1 MKKLL
6 LALSTLAIFGCS
18 ENSSPTESATHTSE
32 ATEMEGVGGVNLIT
46 STIISDPANDPYSVE
61 NMSKAMRK
69 QVLAKSGADSQE
81 VELLTLEPNYL
92 YVRFLANGK
101 QGVSE
106 LKAYDTSLVLFKHP
120 LDYKPIRKPAVYI
133 DPSLPDSIIPMF
145 ATVPANYKF
154 GPTKYEVIKKLF
166 LVEPL
171 DEDCDDGECSDGAD
185 STTAVRVLAK
195 KASDQ
200 SSSLMDKLNDV
211 GVSLHDIEWESLSM
225 TGNLGNRV
233 DVQKLEPGE
242 SPVMGW
248 SLFSSAKKLGGQLKF
263 KDDVLGEQPL
273 VGVRVTGG
281 YSYYWREAHTDKD
294 GKFKIPEK
302 WSFKIDFE
310 ANFDSDDFLLE
321 DGHSWYGE
329 DLEIEHNNYKSDWN
343 ETFTGNKAKWCVVW
357 TAAYQYWYGNNHG
370 LKRPRQNK
378 WYNTSLDIEV
388 YYKNEKDYKSV
399 VSKEALIG
407 CNAGNSVGQYANL
420 GIFENICILAYQ
432 RSSQDIY
439 GTTVHEIA
447 HSSHYAN
454 MKTTNA
460 ALPQAA
466 EFGLLDTDYKET
478 YARGIQNYF
487 IKERYNKK
495 DTDYRVHSGGKDKYV
510 YTDLVEDLYDSDNS
524 SRCDKINDAKKR
536 DKVSGFSITSIETAF
551 FQNKKFSS
559 MKSYLM
565 NKNASGKNGVKYT
578 STDMDNLFKCW
589 GL

>member
-6 LALSTLAIFGCS
+6 LALSAMAIFGCS
-18 ENSSPTESATHTSE
+18 ENTSPTESSTNTSD
-32 ATEMEGVGGVNLIT
+32 ATEMEGVGGVNVIT

-81 VELLTLEPNYL
+81 VEQLTLEPNYL

-171 DEDCDDGECSDGAD
+171 DGECEDDECSDVAD
-185 STTAVRVLAK
+185 STTAVRALAK

-200 SSSLMDKLNDV
+200 PSSLMEKLNDV
-211 GVSLHDIEWESLSM
+211 GVSLRDIEWESLSM
-225 TGNLGNRV
+225 TGNLDKRI
-233 DVQKLEPGE
+233 DDSQKLKPGE

-248 SLFSSAKKLGGQLKF
+248 SLFGGGKKLGGHLTYEDEYF
-263 KDDVLGEQPL
+263 KDKKGKLIPQPL

-281 YSYYWREAHTDKD
+281 YSYYWREAHTDKN
-294 GKFKIPEK
+294 GYFKIPEK
-302 WSFKIDFE
+302 WNFKIDYE

-343 ETFTGNKAKWCVVW
+343 ETFTGDEAKWCVVW
-357 TAAYQYWYGNNHG
+357 TAAYQYWYGNNFG
-370 LKRPRQNK
+370 LKKPWK
-378 WYNTSLDIEV
+378 NTASNMSMDIIV
-388 YYKNEKDYKSV
+388 YYKNSKDYKKDVGCTGES
-399 VSKEALIG
+399 IG
-407 CNAGNSVGQYANL
+407 CTQTNSNFFHDDRISV
-420 GIFENICILAYQ
+420 LASGVDS
-432 RSSQDIY
+432 RVIY
-439 GTTVHEIA
+439 RTTIHE
-447 HSSHYAN
+447 SSHVSQYSHQ
-454 MKTTNA
+454 KKGS
-460 ALPQAA
+460 
-466 EFGLLDTDYKET
+466 FSKLDTIYVET
-478 YARGIQNYF
+478 FARGIEMYFAKDRYGDPGLYFKVNGKTSISYFHNYTGL
-487 IKERYNKK
+487 I
-495 DTDYRVHSGGKDKYV
+495 
-510 YTDLVEDLYDSDNS
+510 TDLIDDVTSTADL
-524 SRCDKINDAKKR
+524 KKSNI
-536 DKVSGFSITSIETAF
+536 DKVSGFNIKDIETAF
-551 FQNKKFSS
+551 FNSDSMNALKK
-559 MKSYLM
+559 YL
-565 NKNASGKNGVKYT
+565 KEKYPSGKNGRKY
-578 STDMDNLFKCW
+578 SSSDLDKLFDYWTK
-589 GL
+589 L

>member
-6 LALSTLAIFGCS
+6 LALSTVAIFGCS
-18 ENSSPTESATHTSE
+18 DNSSPTESATHTSE
-32 ATEMEGVGGVNLIT
+32 ATEMEGAGGVNLIT

-81 VELLTLEPNYL
+81 VEQLTLEPNYL

-101 QGVSE
+101 KGVSE

-154 GPTKYEVIKKLF
+154 GPTKYEIIKKLF

-171 DEDCDDGECSDGAD
+171 DDDCDDDECSDGAD
-185 STTAVRVLAK
+185 STTAVRALAK

-200 SSSLMDKLNDV
+200 SGSLMEKLNDV
-211 GVSLHDIEWESLSM
+211 GVSLRDIEWESLSM
-225 TGNLGNRV
+225 TGNLGNRI
-233 DVQKLEPGE
+233 DAQKLQPGE
-242 SPVMGW
+242 SPVLGW

-263 KDDVLGEQPL
+263 KDDLLGVQPL

-343 ETFTGNKAKWCVVW
+343 ETFTGDKAKWCVVW
-357 TAAYQYWYGNNHG
+357 TAAYQYWYCDNFG

-378 WYNTSLDIEV
+378 WWNWSLDIEV
-388 YYKNEKDYKSV
+388 YYKNKKDYKNLLPTSGPF
-399 VSKEALIG
+399 IG
-407 CNAGNSVGQYANL
+407 CGAGESL
-420 GIFENICILAYQ
+420 GKYMYNWGGLEEICISTYGE
-432 RSSQDIY
+432 SSRQIY
-439 GTTVHEIA
+439 STVIHEVG
-447 HSSHYAN
+447 HTSHYWN
-454 MKTTNA
+454 TSQSLSTFFD
-460 ALPQAA
+460 LPKG
-466 EFGLLDTDYKET
+466 FRNTYTRGLE
-478 YARGIQNYF
+478 YF
-487 IKERYNKK
+487 FQ
-495 DTDYRVHSGGKDKYV
+495 
-510 YTDLVEDLYDSDNS
+510 
-524 SRCDKINDAKKR
+524 KKR
-536 DKVSGFSITSIETAF
+536 YHSVDLSYFTNYTGLIPDLIDNDGKTADGKKNIDKVKGFSMIDIEKAIFATKSL
-551 FQNKKFSS
+551 NELKNYLKKN
-559 MKSYLM
+559 YP
-565 NKNASGKNGVKYT
+565 SGKNGRSYT
-578 STDMDNLFKCW
+578 NGDLDKLFDYW
-589 GL
+589 INI

>member
-6 LALSTLAIFGCS
+6 LALSTVAIFGCS
-18 ENSSPTESATHTSE
+18 DNSSPTESATHTSE
-32 ATEMEGVGGVNLIT
+32 ATEMEGAGGVNLIT

-81 VELLTLEPNYL
+81 VEQLTLEPNYL

-101 QGVSE
+101 KGVSE

-154 GPTKYEVIKKLF
+154 GPTKYEIIKKLF

-171 DEDCDDGECSDGAD
+171 DDDCDDDECSDGAD
-185 STTAVRVLAK
+185 STTAVRALAK

-200 SSSLMDKLNDV
+200 SGSLMEKLNDV
-211 GVSLHDIEWESLSM
+211 GVSLRDIEWESLSM
-225 TGNLGNRV
+225 TGNLGNRI
-233 DVQKLEPGE
+233 DAQKLQPGE
-242 SPVMGW
+242 SPVLGW

-263 KDDVLGEQPL
+263 KDDLLGVQPL

-343 ETFTGNKAKWCVVW
+343 ETFTGDKAKWCVVW
-357 TAAYQYWYGNNHG
+357 TAAYQYWYGDNFG

-378 WYNTSLDIEV
+378 WWNWSLDIEV
-388 YYKNEKDYKSV
+388 YYKNKKDYKNLLPTSGPF
-399 VSKEALIG
+399 IG
-407 CNAGNSVGQYANL
+407 CGAGESL
-420 GIFENICILAYQ
+420 GKYMYNWGGLEEICISTYGE
-432 RSSQDIY
+432 SSRQIY
-439 GTTVHEIA
+439 STVIHEVG
-447 HSSHYAN
+447 HTSHYWN
-454 MKTTNA
+454 TSQSLSTFFD
-460 ALPQAA
+460 LPKG
-466 EFGLLDTDYKET
+466 FRNTYTRGLE
-478 YARGIQNYF
+478 YF
-487 IKERYNKK
+487 FQ
-495 DTDYRVHSGGKDKYV
+495 
-510 YTDLVEDLYDSDNS
+510 
-524 SRCDKINDAKKR
+524 KKR
-536 DKVSGFSITSIETAF
+536 YHSVDLSYFTNYTGLIPDLIDNDGKTADGKKNIDKVKGFSMIDIEKAIFATKSL
-551 FQNKKFSS
+551 NELKNYLKKN
-559 MKSYLM
+559 YP
-565 NKNASGKNGVKYT
+565 SGKNGRSYT
-578 STDMDNLFKCW
+578 NGDLDKLFDYW
-589 GL
+589 INI